1 LLTPFATGFGIGAGL
16 IIAIGAQNAFV
27 LRQGL
32 ARQHVFA
39 VAAICAICD
48 ALLIVAG
55 VAGLGAIIQA
65 NPSWMT
71 IIAGGGVA
79 FLVWYGIKALRRA
92 LSPVAMQVEG
102 EATDL
107 RQAIVTCLT
116 FTLLNPHVY
125 LDTVVLVG
133 ALSAPFPGTAKV
145 AYGAGAATASF
156 VWFFGLAYGA
166 RLLAPL
172 FRKPAAW
179 RALDL
184 VIAAIMFLI
193 AAKLGVFL
201 WTQGA

>member
-1 LLTPFATGFGIGAGL
+1 LLTPFLTGFGIGAGL

-39 VAAICAICD
+39 VATICAICD
-48 ALLIVAG
+48 AVLIVAG
-55 VAGLGAIIQA
+55 VAGLGALIQA
-65 NPSWMT
+65 NPSWMA

-102 EATDL
+102 NAADL
-107 RQAIVTCLT
+107 RTAVVTCLT

-133 ALSAPFPGTAKV
+133 ALSAPFQDAAKFV
-145 AYGAGAATASF
+145 YGAASASF

-172 FRKPAAW
+172 FTKSAAW
-179 RALDL
+179 RVLDL

-193 AAKLGVFL
+193 AGKLGVFL
-201 WTQGA
+201 WTGAA